1 MSGVQLETRPPGGQ
15 LTEGDS
21 LVLVCSVAEGTGT
34 VTFSWHRD
42 GSVSLGRKTQRSQAA
57 ELQLPHVGEQDAGS
71 YSCAASNTHGPVSS
85 PRVSVTV
92 RRECP
97 APAAQPGSGLSGGPR
112 ASRKRGRGHQ
122 HTRSRTQ
129 TAACRH
135 AGHLVPCT
143 GA

>member
-1 MSGVQLETRPPGGQ
+1 MSGVQLETRPPSGQ
-15 LTEGDS
+15 LTEGDN

-34 VTFSWHRD
+34 VTFSWHRE
-42 GSVSLGRKTQRSQAA
+42 GTVSLGSRTQRSRAA
-57 ELQLPHVGEQDAGS
+57 ELQLPRVGEQDAGS

-97 APAAQPGSGLSGGPR
+97 ASPTQPGAEAFPEEAAGAGDIGGGTL
-112 ASRKRGRGHQ
+112 A
-122 HTRSRTQ
+122 Q
-129 TAACRH
+129 TAAHGR
-135 AGHLVPCT
+135 AGPLVPCT